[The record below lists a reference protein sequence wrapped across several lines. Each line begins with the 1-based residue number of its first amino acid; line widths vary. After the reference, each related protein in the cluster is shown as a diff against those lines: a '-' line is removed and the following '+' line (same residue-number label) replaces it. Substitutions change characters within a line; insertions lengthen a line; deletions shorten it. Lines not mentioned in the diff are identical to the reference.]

1 MINQAYFLTTT
12 WKINDL
18 HEYKSTL
25 SAPKAESMQL
35 ERRYWKID
43 DLEGNIDEVDGPGKI
58 DDM

>member
-1 MINQAYFLTTT
+1 MMYTVIT
-12 WKINDL
+12 
-18 HEYKSTL
+18 TL